1 MAPSAR
7 KPAMKRFLRVW
18 LVLAA
23 LAAPLAGQCAS
34 APDPNFYAFH
44 ERPGTRLPA
53 QPVFLDSDDREVHL
67 TALSRGLPLIV
78 VPAYF
83 HCTSLCGV
91 VRSSLFNALGAA
103 KLEAGRDYALAV
115 LSIDP
120 HESSAEARAARSADL
135 AAFAPLG
142 RDGFVHYLTGR
153 SNDIQA
159 LTDAVGFRDRF
170 DPASN
175 QFVHPAGVVFVTRT
189 GRVSN
194 YLLGVGYAPSAV
206 RSALEQADAE
216 GVAAAGSPLLLIC
229 FHFDPT
235 TGRYSLEILKVLRLA
250 GLIAVLTLAGVLF
263 LLHRREG
270 RPS

>member
-1 MAPSAR
+1 
-7 KPAMKRFLRVW
+7 MKGILLW
-18 LVLAA
+18 LLLAA
-23 LAAPLAGQCAS
+23 AVAPIAGQCAS
-34 APDPNFYAFH
+34 APDPSFYAFH
-44 ERPGTRLPA
+44 ERPGARLPM
-53 QPVFLDSDDREVHL
+53 QPVFIDSNDRPVHL
-67 TALSRGLPLIV
+67 SELSRGLPLIV
-78 VPAYF
+78 VLAYF

-103 KLEAGRDYALAV
+103 KLRAGRDYALAV

-120 HESSAEARAARSADL
+120 HELSTEASAAKSADM
-135 AAFAPLG
+135 AAFGPLG
-142 RDGFVHYLTGR
+142 ADTFVHYLTGR
-153 SNDIQA
+153 ADDIQA

-175 QFVHPAGVVFVTRT
+175 QFVHPAGVVFVTPT

-206 RSALEQADAE
+206 RSALEQAAA
-216 GVAAAGSPLLLIC
+216 GGIAAAGSPLLLIC

-250 GLIAVLTLAGVLF
+250 GIVAVLTVAGMLF
-263 LLHRREG
+263 LLSRREG

>member
-1 MAPSAR
+1 
-7 KPAMKRFLRVW
+7 MKGFLRVW
-18 LVLAA
+18 LVIAAA
-23 LAAPLAGQCAS
+23 LVPIAGHCAA

-44 ERPGTRLPA
+44 ERPGARLPA
-53 QPVFLDSDDREVHL
+53 QPVFLDSDDRAVHL
-67 TALSRGLPLIV
+67 SELSRGLPLIV
-78 VPAYF
+78 VLAYF

-103 KLEAGRDYALAV
+103 KLRAGRDYALAV

-120 HESSAEARAARSADL
+120 REMSAQARSAKAADL
-135 AAFAPLG
+135 AAFGSLG
-142 RDGFVHYLTGR
+142 TDRFVHYLTGR
-153 SNDIQA
+153 AIDIQA

-170 DPASN
+170 DSASN
-175 QFVHPAGVVFVTRT
+175 QFVHPAGVVFVTPT

-206 RSALEQADAE
+206 RSALEQAGAGDITA
-216 GVAAAGSPLLLIC
+216 VGSPLLLIC

-250 GLIAVLTLAGVLF
+250 GIVAVLTLAGLLF
-263 LLHRREG
+263 LLRRREG
-270 RPS
+270 KPS